1 MNKLITLVIAVLT
14 LSGIHPLVYADE
26 ESKTVI
32 KKSVDVDDPDKEVTE
47 EVTKETDDG
56 ESTYTRETTIDND
69 DDSSSSTT
77 TTTTTTD
84 D

>member
-1 MNKLITLVIAVLT
+1 MNKLITLVIAVLA
-14 LSGIHPLVYADE
+14 LSGVHPVVYADE
-26 ESKTVI
+26 ETETTVRKT
-32 KKSVDVDDPDKEVTE
+32 VDVDAPDKEVTE
-47 EVTKETDDG
+47 EVTTETDDG
-56 ESTYTRETTIDND
+56 ESTYTRETTVESD

>member
-1 MNKLITLVIAVLT
+1 MNKLITLVIAILALPGV
-14 LSGIHPLVYADE
+14 HPVVYADE
-26 ESKTVI
+26 ETETVI
-32 KKSVDVDDPDKEVTE
+32 ERNVDVDAPDKEVTE
-47 EVTKETDDG
+47 EVTTETDDG
-56 ESTYTRETTIDND
+56 ESTYTRETTIESD

>member
-1 MNKLITLVIAVLT
+1 MNKLITLVIAVLA
-14 LSGIHPLVYADE
+14 LSVMHPAVYADD

-32 KKSVDVDDPDKEVTE
+32 KKSVDVDDPDKEITE

-56 ESTYTRETTIDND
+56 ESTYKRETTIEND